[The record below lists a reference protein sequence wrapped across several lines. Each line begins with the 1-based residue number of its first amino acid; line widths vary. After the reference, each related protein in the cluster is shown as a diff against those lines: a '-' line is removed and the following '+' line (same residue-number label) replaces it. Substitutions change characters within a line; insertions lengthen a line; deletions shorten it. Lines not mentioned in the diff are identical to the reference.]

1 VSTVYRSIL
10 AVLAAATSKME
21 VAGSDETQEKGPKH
35 SRLTAADML
44 VNSQIWWPVPYG
56 QCSSTCLVY
65 ECIRAVQDLRELL
78 VIITTQQSG
87 MRL

>member
-1 VSTVYRSIL
+1 
-10 AVLAAATSKME
+10 ME
-21 VAGSDETQEKGPKH
+21 VAASDETQEKRPED

-44 VNSQIWWPVPYG
+44 VNSQMWRPVPYG

-65 ECIRAVQDLRELL
+65 ECTSAVQDLRELL
-78 VIITTQQSG
+78 VIIVTQQAG